1 MVGVGAVLLQ
11 DGANG
16 IYHPV
21 SYFSAKL
28 NCHQLHYSTI
38 EKETLA
44 MLLALQLFDFQVGS
58 SSSPV
63 IVYTDHNPL
72 VFLSEM
78 NNHNQ

>member
-1 MVGVGAVLLQ
+1 MCANRHFCLQSLSSVVCQLEVDASMVGVGAVLLQ

-44 MLLALQLFDFQVGS
+44 MLLALQRFDF
-58 SSSPV
+58 
-63 IVYTDHNPL
+63 
-72 VFLSEM
+72 
-78 NNHNQ
+78 